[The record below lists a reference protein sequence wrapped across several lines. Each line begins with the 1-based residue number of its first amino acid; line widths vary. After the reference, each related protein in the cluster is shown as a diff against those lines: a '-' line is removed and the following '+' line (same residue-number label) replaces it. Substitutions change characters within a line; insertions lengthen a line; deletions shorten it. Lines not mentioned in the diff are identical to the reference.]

1 MYCGKCGTENSADSK
16 FCLKC
21 GSPLAAPD
29 DNVSV
34 QPNAGPRPSENKF
47 VSFLKR
53 RWMILAPALAL
64 LIILLLC
71 LNSIITAISPS
82 YAVLRATKNTMVE
95 LNERLESS
103 SLNFLMVLGECLQ
116 DGTVETQ
123 FSYDDGY
130 YTQADGSI
138 MLLNKSA
145 SKEYGLVTSLTIN
158 DVDVDL
164 TTLFN
169 NKRMA
174 FQTSLIDDQYY
185 GITYDSFKSD
195 LDQFARVADLDDEL
209 VDSLKQFYDYMTA
222 SSDNDITGMTA
233 KYNELFESFVR
244 ELKPAVT
251 SEKIKSGHDTVSCKV
266 VTYQITDED
275 IVRLFRD
282 LQVMLEDDE
291 DLRDY
296 LYTAFEAQSI
306 GEDYSFGYYEDADDM
321 YDDLLDGV
329 DDIIDAMEDEMSGAI
344 AISYYLSGN
353 TLVRWGL
360 SGDPEIDNEKLEFE
374 CTIDFGKHPATN
386 DIECVFNAEDDYGSE
401 YELELTFRTA
411 TQGDTITNAIELNAD
426 EDGYDNTVSFVTE
439 WNKKTGFFETTIET
453 DYDDYVIRGN
463 LTFDKDGF
471 KLVLDDILDDF
482 YAGENLELTFIAH
495 KTVSIPDPQYVN
507 MDQWDDDFLDD
518 LEEGFED
525 LMY

>member
-21 GSPLAAPD
+21 GSPLATPD

-34 QPNAGPRPSENKF
+34 QPNAEPSPSENKF

-64 LIILLLC
+64 LIVFLLC
-71 LNSIITAISPS
+71 LNSIIAAISPS

-95 LNERLESS
+95 LNKRLESS
-103 SLNFLMVLGECLQ
+103 SLNFLTVLGECLQ
-116 DGTVETQ
+116 DGAVETQ

-158 DVDVDL
+158 NVNVDV
-164 TTLFN
+164 TALFSG
-169 NKRMA
+169 KRIA
-174 FQTSLIDDQYY
+174 IQTSLMDDQYY

-209 VDSLKQFYDYMTA
+209 VDSLKEFFDYMLA
-222 SSDNDITGMTA
+222 SQDNDITGMTA
-233 KYNELFESFVR
+233 KYNKLFQSFIG
-244 ELKPAVT
+244 ELKPTVT
-251 SEKIKSGHDTVSCKV
+251 SEKIKSGRNTVSCKV

-275 IVRLFRD
+275 IIRLLRD
-282 LQVMLEDDE
+282 LQVMLADDE
-291 DLRDY
+291 DMRDY
-296 LYTAFEAQSI
+296 VCTVIEAQSI
-306 GEDYSFGYYEDADDM
+306 NKGYQFDNYESTDDL
-321 YDDLLDGV
+321 YDDLLGGV
-329 DDIIDAMEDEMSGAI
+329 DEAIDTMEDEMTGAI

-401 YELELTFRTA
+401 YEVELTFRTA
-411 TQGDTITNAIELNAD
+411 TQGDTITNAIELSAD
-426 EDGYDNTVSFVTE
+426 EDGYNNTVSFVTE
-439 WNKKTGFFETTIET
+439 WNRKTGFFETTIET

-463 LTFDKDGF
+463 LIFDKGGF
-471 KLVLDDILDDF
+471 KLILDDILDDF
-482 YAGENLELTFIAH
+482 YAGANLELTFIAH